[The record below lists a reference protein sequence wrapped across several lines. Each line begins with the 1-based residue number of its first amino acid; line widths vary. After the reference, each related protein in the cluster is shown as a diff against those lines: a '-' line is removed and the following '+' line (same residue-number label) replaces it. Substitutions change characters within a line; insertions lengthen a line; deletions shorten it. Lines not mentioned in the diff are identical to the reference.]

1 MFESTLHRAA
11 ETVRSEAFASLACP
25 CDACHGRASPAPQ
38 PILSCAAR
46 SPQARPASAFFPKMS
61 PSKPSCPLSR
71 YRPGL
76 QTFLQP
82 AGACGRPMGSDSHP
96 RILRLAPPSPQR
108 IDYPYLS
115 RLLRQNHSSFSTSE
129 IIVPDP
135 NSIPLLGQ
143 AFHLIRPFRDFT
155 GNRVLQSSQQWAVDR
170 LSDRSP
176 AGTTPRHAGLFP
188 PFGRASISRRQMLRF
203 GLHPSGTTPHF
214 SPSDVPANA
223 RARATGHWRRVSPA
237 LFPNAD
243 VPTVPTAESR
253 RLSERFSSRLCT
265 ELQNGLEGLIFS
277 CAVFKLR

>member
-25 CDACHGRASPAPQ
+25 CAACHGRASPAPQ

-115 RLLRQNHSSFSTSE
+115 RLLRQNHSSFLEVRDHCTGSE
-129 IIVPDP
+129 
-135 NSIPLLGQ
+135 
-143 AFHLIRPFRDFT
+143 FHSAT
-155 GNRVLQSSQQWAVDR
+155 
-170 LSDRSP
+170 
-176 AGTTPRHAGLFP
+176 
-188 PFGRASISRRQMLRF
+188 RASIPSYTPLS
-203 GLHPSGTTPHF
+203 GLHWKPGASV
-214 SPSDVPANA
+214 VPAMGRRSALRPLSCGHHPAACWVIPSFREGVYFPATDASLWSASLRHNTA
-223 RARATGHWRRVSPA
+223 FFAFRRSGQRSRAGHRALASGIPGA
-237 LFPNAD
+237 FPQCGRSGCSDNRKST
-243 VPTVPTAESR
+243 PLR
-253 RLSERFSSRLCT
+253 
-265 ELQNGLEGLIFS
+265 
-277 CAVFKLR
+277 AVFIPFMH